1 MNPPDTGPVLLVAPW
16 GPLHIATAPGGDLPK
31 LSRRAQG
38 MLVFLSQQP
47 ELRAERGE
55 LADLLWSDRSEAQ
68 ARGSLRQ
75 ELAVL
80 RRVLPKAILQ
90 SDRQS
95 VWLDPARVEVDDAGD
110 GGFLQGFDLPSEGFE
125 DWLRHMRSQASERGA
140 APAAARDETRRSC
153 LAVLS
158 FDDLDGGQ
166 DPFADGIVEEITCAL
181 SRARDFHVIARQS
194 TAALGGATM
203 EVAEAAARL
212 GADYLVQGSVRRALD
227 RVRIAV
233 RLVRGHD
240 AHTLW
245 SERFDD
251 RIDDLFDLQDRIAMQ
266 VAGQISPNV
275 RNAEIERARAMPPQN
290 RSAYDLVLLAY
301 PRFWTLRPDDNLE
314 AERLVSMALNHAAE
328 YAPAL
333 ALKAWI
339 LTQRVTDMW
348 SRDPRGE
355 RARALDLA
363 ERALRHAGDHVPS
376 LVATGA
382 ALAQAGTDPRRA
394 RLTIEHALRLDPNN
408 AWGWLRM
415 GWLHQFVGE
424 GPEAIN
430 CFDRAERLSPLDPF
444 LHEIHFG
451 RAATLYRWYGE
462 NDRGIALIEDTLR
475 RFPDVDWPHRML
487 AVAHARAGRIDR
499 ARAAA
504 AELLRRVPQLSI
516 AYLQESLPP
525 IALAHSDDYM
535 EMLRLSGIP
544 ETFGGEPSP

>member
-1 MNPPDTGPVLLVAPW
+1 MNSGDFGPVLRVAPW
-16 GPLHIATAPGGDLPK
+16 GPLRIATAPGRDLPK

-38 MLVFLSQQP
+38 MLAFLSQQP
-47 ELRAERGE
+47 GLRAERGE
-55 LADLLWSDRSEAQ
+55 LADLLWSNRSEAQ

-80 RRVLPKAILQ
+80 RRVLPNGILQ
-90 SDRQS
+90 ADRQS
-95 VWLDPARVEVDDAGD
+95 VWLEPARVEVDGAGD
-110 GGFLQGFDLPSEGFE
+110 GDFLQGFDLPSEGFE
-125 DWLRHMRSQASERGA
+125 DWLRRMRSRASQRVA
-140 APAAARDETRRSC
+140 APVEAHEMRRSC
-153 LAVLS
+153 LAVLP
-158 FDDLDGGQ
+158 FDDLDGAQ
-166 DPFADGIVEEITCAL
+166 DPFADGIVEEISGAL

-194 TAALGGATM
+194 AAALGGEAMDVT
-203 EVAEAAARL
+203 EAAGRL
-212 GADYLVQGSVRRALD
+212 EADYLLQGSVRRVGD

-233 RLVRGHD
+233 QLVRGRD

-251 RIDDLFDLQDRIAMQ
+251 RIDDLFELQDRIAMQ
-266 VAGQISPNV
+266 VAGQVSPSV
-275 RNAEIERARAMPPQN
+275 RNAEIERARSTPPQN

-314 AERLVSMALNHAAE
+314 AERLVSMALNHAAD

-348 SRDPRGE
+348 SHHPRGE

-363 ERALRHAGDHVPS
+363 ECALRHAGNHVPS
-376 LVATGA
+376 LVAAGA

-424 GPEAIN
+424 GPEAIT

-451 RAATLYRWYGE
+451 RAATLYRCCGE
-462 NDRGIALIEDTLR
+462 SERGIALIEDGLR
-475 RFPDVDWPHRML
+475 RFPDIVWPYRML
-487 AVAHARAGRIDR
+487 AVAHARAGRIES
-499 ARAAA
+499 ARAAG
-504 AELLRRVPQLSI
+504 AELLRRLPHLSI
-516 AYLQESLPP
+516 AYLHEALPP
-525 IALAHSDDYM
+525 IALAATDGYM

-544 ETFGGEPSP
+544 ET